1 MRKDL
6 MKDGNSY
13 KIRITKK
20 EMELHKWKEG
30 DIIEVRIT
38 KIKRKSNS

>member
-20 EMELHKWKEG
+20 EMELYNLKEG
-30 DIIEVRIT
+30 DIIEVRIN
-38 KIKRKSNS
+38 KIKKK